1 MINQTVEGKT
11 WQIMSHLYM
20 SGNVF
25 DIMFDHK
32 HVKLQT
38 PWKIYFRTL
47 ISQSLI
53 YIHIWEQEYISVLL
67 NDWQLNYTDNSTDT
81 ILKNAFSPCYN
92 DMNSD
97 HLMHP
102 PSKTIS
108 TMTWNVRNGCVTL
121 ATADL
126 WFSDW
131 IVILERHVYYGFLG
145 PSWKMRKC
153 GCHHDGVFVW
163 MLFYQTFCSLGWP
176 E

>member
-81 ILKNAFSPCYN
+81 ILKNAFSPC
-92 DMNSD
+92 
-97 HLMHP
+97 
-102 PSKTIS
+102 
-108 TMTWNVRNGCVTL
+108 TL

-163 MLFYQTFCSLGWP
+163 MLFYQTLCSLGWP